1 MGMNATARLWYGI
14 WNPTVEDR
22 VRQEVEEPAAGGDE
36 KVVDGVMIEF
46 LYVHDSRIG
55 LGGTVAH
62 SWWAEN
68 DKDVDLL
75 VELPRVKA
83 AVDKFLDEFGVAG
96 YRGLYLTADYS

>member
-1 MGMNATARLWYGI
+1 MGMNATARLWYGV
-14 WNPTVEDR
+14 WSPTVEER
-22 VRQEVEEPAAGGDE
+22 VQREIEEPADGGYE

-68 DKDVDLL
+68 DKPIDALA
-75 VELPRVKA
+75 EIERVKTA
-83 AVDKFLDEFGVAG
+83 IDKFLDEYGVTG
-96 YRGLYLTADYS
+96 ERGLYLTADYS